1 MTHDIGK
8 EQPHSTISAKISK
21 NEHASV
27 VTGDAN
33 TDVVNS
39 TTSELQTILAILK
52 GNIGSGCLAL
62 PWAFSILG
70 IPLGCLITFILTFLV
85 GYNSW
90 SLVLLKRK
98 VWGWQRGI
106 TYSDVGER
114 AFGKD
119 FRVVVDVSVILL
131 QMAICTVY
139 FSNIGENLSS
149 VFRQTMNPPSYDD
162 HGGSG
167 GGGGSTAD
175 ATSFFVDLLCDR
187 RTVMILFFPP
197 ILWLAL
203 LPNLKS
209 LAPSVALATILM
221 TLTFVLI
228 GLVVVVNWTDGLA
241 EWRDNHTT
249 LQDFIAEIDWGFVPM
264 ATCAI
269 MFSLEGTQLILP
281 LESSMTH
288 PERFKPVLIKSMI
301 TISCVFCVFS
311 SLCVVAFGDVDD
323 GSITAFLLGD
333 RSELAHADG
342 GDGTFASYCS
352 SSQILLLTNV
362 IASLSL
368 VFTYPLQLFPAI
380 DLACQIVAAKGKVD
394 ARSSEVNNSQEAMPL
409 TSAMDMDASYDAAS
423 DCTISKKGEITKEN
437 HAREG
442 NINNSM
448 LREGDSIGLRS
459 SLVITTFVVAIIVP
473 QLQTLTALA
482 GAVAGATTSL
492 VLPPLL
498 ALQMTLLDRQSA
510 IRSNTKILSSSESM
524 WMCGMGQFFSQTVFY
539 SSLLVVGCI
548 YASLGT
554 VYSIIDIISQYKS

>member
-1 MTHDIGK
+1 MMQGIRK
-8 EQPHSTISAKISK
+8 EQPHSNISAKINE

-27 VTGDAN
+27 VTDDADM
-33 TDVVNS
+33 DVVNS

-70 IPLGCLITFILTFLV
+70 IPLGCLITFIITFLV

-90 SLVLLKRK
+90 GLVILKRK
-98 VWGWQRGI
+98 VWGMQRGV

-114 AFGKD
+114 AFGKN

-149 VFRQTMNPPSYDD
+149 VFRQTMNPPSYD
-162 HGGSG
+162 G
-167 GGGGSTAD
+167 GGGDTAD
-175 ATSFFVDLLCDR
+175 GATSFFVELFCDR
-187 RTVMILFFPP
+187 RTVMILLFPP
-197 ILWLAL
+197 ILWLSL

-209 LAPSVALATILM
+209 LAPSVALASILM
-221 TLTFVLI
+221 ALTFVLI
-228 GLVVVVNWTDGLA
+228 GLVVSVNWNDGLT
-241 EWRDNHTT
+241 EYRDNHTT
-249 LQDFIAEIDWGFVPM
+249 LQDFIEEIDWGFSPM
-264 ATCAI
+264 ASCAI

-281 LESSMTH
+281 IESSMTH

-301 TISCVFCVFS
+301 IIFAVFCLFS
-311 SLCVVAFGDVDD
+311 SLCIVAFGDVDD
-323 GSITAFLLGD
+323 GSITAFLAAD
-333 RSELAHADG
+333 RSKLVKVDG

-352 SSQILLLTNV
+352 SLQILLLTNV

-380 DLACQIVAAKGKVD
+380 GLACQIVAAKEKMSV
-394 ARSSEVNNSQEAMPL
+394 RSSKVNDSQEAVPL
-409 TSAMDMDASYDAAS
+409 TSAMDIDTSYDAAS
-423 DCTISKKGEITKEN
+423 DSTISKKGEVTKEKPT
-437 HAREG
+437 RER

-448 LREGDSIGLRS
+448 LIEGDSILLRS
-459 SLVITTFVVAIIVP
+459 SLVITTFVVAAIVP
-473 QLQTLTALA
+473 QLQTLIALA
-482 GAVAGATTSL
+482 GSVAGATTSL
-492 VLPPLL
+492 ILPPLL

-510 IRSNTKILSSSESM
+510 MRSNTKILPDSM

-539 SSLLVVGCI
+539 SSLFVVGCI
-548 YASLGT
+548 YGTLGT